1 MSRWTITLM
10 WIYFVGQL
18 AFQTVLSSQVTV
30 ETRYNLYFIFF
41 GMAVV
46 ATCETLVRKFYSYQ
60 EIRTKAKTASS
71 CDDEFLT

>member
-46 ATCETLVRKFYSYQ
+46 ATCETLVRKLYSYQ
-60 EIRTKAKTASS
+60 EITYESKNGQLLR
-71 CDDEFLT
+71 